1 MRGVKCQQLQLTDGY
16 PSYRPVSTTPMS
28 SATTPKIIEDS
39 ASSAGPVEMVT
50 VPALGP
56 EWGKEEMRNMTK
68 KARRE
73 RKYES
78 RHDKWVAWKRG
89 ERGMCGKW
97 FNRKMTAWVMFAL
110 IIMCVVLPS
119 H

>member
-1 MRGVKCQQLQLTDGY
+1 
-16 PSYRPVSTTPMS
+16 MS

-110 IIMCVVLPS
+110 IIMCVVLLT